1 MINKFL
7 KQFSSFKMKKRSL
20 LLLLFIF
27 SAEAIELPKNLR
39 TPKSK
44 SHLKMILK
52 RMKKKE
58 METKLRDFV
67 KCCRPSRIVGSS
79 GHKDVVPFL
88 INQVKKADTKNTGI
102 LIVDQF
108 KPDVLHAME
117 LYQEDFKRKI
127 EGKYPPTD
135 PQYKKWKEFTDSM
148 VKALSENQ
156 NTFGKNI
163 IWEKKGYI
171 DPNSVITIGA
181 HFDTISHDKKFKKVL
196 KTNHQPGADD
206 NGTGVAILLGLIEV
220 LSEVDLPKTVR
231 VVFFDYEE
239 MGFLGSRA
247 YIKKYKDQMKK
258 QKFAGYIN
266 LEMLGHDSKRLD
278 KKKRLGNFKAYIR
291 TPENSGHSLDKS
303 FYKRLDQGGSE
314 MTSKVKFELDPNG
327 FDSSDHINF
336 WAEGHAA
343 VTFTQNWE
351 EDLNPRYH
359 TKNDFVETLNL
370 KTWFASYQYITGAVL
385 SWAFDIL

>member
-1 MINKFL
+1 MKITYLFL
-7 KQFSSFKMKKRSL
+7 FFL
-20 LLLLFIF
+20 VF
-27 SAEAIELPKNLR
+27 SAEAIELPKFLL

-52 RMKKKE
+52 RMDKKE
-58 METKLRDFV
+58 MESKLRGFV

-88 INQVKKADTKNTGI
+88 INQIKKADKKGSGI

-117 LYQEDFKRKI
+117 LYQEDFKREI
-127 EGKYPPTD
+127 AAKYPPTD
-135 PQYKKWKEFTDSM
+135 PQYKKWKNFTDSM

-156 NTFGKNI
+156 NVPGKNI

-171 DPNSVITIGA
+171 DSNSVITIGA
-181 HFDTISHDKKFKKVL
+181 HFDTISHDTKTKTVL
-196 KTNHQPGADD
+196 KTSHQPGADD

-220 LSEVDLPKTVR
+220 LSAIDLPKTVR

-247 YIKKYKDQMKK
+247 YIKKYRDQIKK
-258 QKFAGYIN
+258 QKFAGFIN
-266 LEMLGHDSKRLD
+266 LEMLGHDTKRLD
-278 KKKRLGNFKAYIR
+278 KKKRIGNFKAYIR
-291 TPENSGHSLDKS
+291 KPENGGHIKDKK
-303 FYKRLDQGGSE
+303 FYERLNLGGSQ
-314 MTSKVKFELDPNG
+314 MTRKVKFELDPNG

-351 EDLNPRYH
+351 DDLNPRYH

-370 KTWFASYQYITGAVL
+370 KTWFASFQYISGAVL

>member
-1 MINKFL
+1 
-7 KQFSSFKMKKRSL
+7 MKKIIVLTFFFCFNAR
-20 LLLLFIF
+20 
-27 SAEAIELPKNLR
+27 AIELPKLLL

-44 SHLKMILK
+44 SHLKMIIK
-52 RMKKKE
+52 RLKKKD
-58 METKLRDFV
+58 MERKLREFV

-88 INQVKKADTKNTGI
+88 ISQVKKADSKGTGI

-108 KPDVLHAME
+108 KPDVMHAME
-117 LYQEDFKRKI
+117 LYQEDFKREI
-127 EGKYPPTD
+127 QSKYPPTD
-135 PQYKKWKEFTDSM
+135 PRYKKWKVFTDSM
-148 VKALSENQ
+148 VKTLSEAQ
-156 NTFGKNI
+156 GVYGKNI
-163 IWEKKGYI
+163 IWEKKGFI

-181 HFDTISHDKKFKKVL
+181 HFDTISHDRKSKTVL
-196 KTNHQPGADD
+196 KDNQQPGADD
-206 NGTGVAILLGLIEV
+206 NGTGVAILLGLIEI
-220 LSEVDLPKTVR
+220 LSAIEIPKTIR

-247 YIKKYKDQMKK
+247 YMKKYRDQMKK

-291 TPENSGHSLDKS
+291 APEKSGHSLDKKL
-303 FYKRLDQGGSE
+303 YERMNIGGSY
-314 MTSKVKFELDPNG
+314 MTSKVKFELSSNG

-336 WAEGHAA
+336 WSEGYPAL
-343 VTFTQNWE
+343 TFTQNWE
-351 EDLNPRYH
+351 DDLNPRYH

-370 KTWFASYQYITGAVL
+370 KTWFASFQYISGAVL